1 MAGNHEGEDM
11 QKLFA
16 TTAALAALLSLGATA
31 QAQDWNG
38 AYVGGHVGYAF
49 QPEDDDETI
58 LFDTNLDGT
67 YGDQVNTTAPAN
79 AFSPGFCGGRANGP
93 TPADG
98 CSDDEDA
105 AEYGLRAGYD
115 WQFGNWVFG
124 ALGEVS
130 FSEIDDSVSAFSTTP
145 ARYTMTRELN
155 HVAAI
160 RGRGGYALNNI
171 LFYGTGGFA
180 FAEVDHSFSTSNG
193 VNTFTESGDE
203 EVTGYQLGAGVEWN
217 LSDRWRLGAE
227 YIYTNLE
234 DDDYTVRASGP
245 APATN
250 PFILVNAA
258 GTDFQRSEDEFD
270 FDSARLTLT
279 YRLGG

>member
-1 MAGNHEGEDM
+1 MK
-11 QKLFA
+11 KLFA
-16 TTAALAALLSLGATA
+16 TTAACAALIGTGATA
-31 QAQDWNG
+31 QAQDWSG

-49 QPEDDDETI
+49 QPDDDSETI

-79 AFSPGFCGGRANGP
+79 AFSPGFCGGSANAP
-93 TPADG
+93 TPAGG
-98 CSDDEDA
+98 CSSDEDA
-105 AEYGLRAGYD
+105 GDYGLRAGYD
-115 WQFGNWVFG
+115 WQWGNWVFG

-155 HVAAI
+155 SVYAI
-160 RGRGGYALNNI
+160 RGRGGYALSNL

-180 FAEVDHSFSTSNG
+180 WADVDHSFSTSNG
-193 VNTFTESGDE
+193 VNTFTERGDD
-203 EVTGYQLGAGVEWN
+203 EVTGYQLGLGVEWN
-217 LSDRWRLGAE
+217 LNDRWRLGGE
-227 YIYTNLE
+227 YLYTNLD
-234 DDDYTVRASGP
+234 DDDYTVRAGGP

-258 GTDFQRSEDEFD
+258 GTDFQRSEEEFD
-270 FDSARLTLT
+270 FDSVRLTLT

>member
-1 MAGNHEGEDM
+1 MTR
-11 QKLFA
+11 LLA
-16 TTAALAALLSLGATA
+16 TTAAVAALFGVAAPAS
-31 QAQDWNG
+31 AQDFHG
-38 AYVGGHVGYAF
+38 GYIGGHAGYVF
-49 QPEDDDETI
+49 QPDDDDETI

-67 YGDQVNTTAPAN
+67 FGDTVNTTAPAN

-98 CSDDEDA
+98 CDEDEDA
-105 AEYGLRAGYD
+105 ADLGLRAGYD
-115 WQFGNWVFG
+115 WQWGNWVLG

-155 HVAAI
+155 HVAAL
-160 RGRGGYALNNI
+160 RGRAGYAFGNI

-180 FAEVDHSFSTSNG
+180 WAEVEHSFSTSNG
-193 VNTFTESGDE
+193 VNTFTESSDDE
-203 EVTGYQLGAGVEWN
+203 VSGHQLGFGAEWN
-217 LSDRWRLGAE
+217 LNDRWRLGGE
-227 YIYTNLE
+227 YIYTNLD

-270 FDSARLTLT
+270 FDSVRLTLT

>member
-1 MAGNHEGEDM
+1 MT
-11 QKLFA
+11 KLLA
-16 TTAALAALLSLGATA
+16 TTAALAAIIGLGATA
-31 QAQDWNG
+31 QAQDFSG
-38 AYVGGHVGYAF
+38 AYIGGHAGYNF
-49 QPEDDDETI
+49 QPDDDSETI

-67 YGDQVNTTAPAN
+67 YGDTVNTTAPAN
-79 AFSPGFCGGRANGP
+79 AFSPGFCGGRANGT
-93 TPADG
+93 TPAAG

-105 AEYGLRAGYD
+105 ADFGLRAGYD
-115 WQFGNWVFG
+115 WQWGNWVLG
-124 ALGEVS
+124 AVGEVS

-160 RGRGGYALNNI
+160 RGRGGYAMSNI

-180 FAEVDHSFSTSNG
+180 WADVDHSFSTSNG
-193 VNTFTESGDE
+193 VNTFTETSDSQ
-203 EVTGYQLGAGVEWN
+203 VTGYQLGFGAEWN
-217 LSDRWRLGAE
+217 ISDRWRLGGE
-227 YIYTNLE
+227 YIYTSLD

-258 GTDFQRSEDEFD
+258 GTDFQRSEEEFD
-270 FDSARLTLT
+270 FDSVRLTLT